1 MVYFQTKN
9 PTLGKFLRALDWKML
24 IYFMTIW
31 NIWLTFWIFNENLVH
46 LVFIGYI
53 FSGFGIMLQ
62 EKSGNPAYDR
72 EFQRQRFKNLQR
84 NK

>member
-1 MVYFQTKN
+1 
-9 PTLGKFLRALDWKML
+9 LG
-24 IYFMTIW
+24 
-31 NIWLTFWIFNENLVH
+31 TF
-46 LVFIGYI
+46 